1 MVLCPSRFCRV
12 NHNQISSSPARK
24 ASASVTHSVEQPPRV
39 RCGPCGR
46 RGRVQPKTKVP
57 QDQEEQET
65 HLLSLQLKEQTEV
78 VEQIPHLIKAEAVVE
93 RPLLE
98 PMDLV
103 VQDKAEQE
111 QQHQ

>member
-1 MVLCPSRFCRV
+1 MDLVEEINQLVVAPTEDPEAVVMEVVHHKMV
-12 NHNQISSSPARK
+12 
-24 ASASVTHSVEQPPRV
+24 
-39 RCGPCGR
+39 
-46 RGRVQPKTKVP
+46 
-57 QDQEEQET
+57 EQET

-78 VEQIPHLIKAEAVVE
+78 VEQIPHLIKAQEAVE

-111 QQHQ
+111 QHHQ